1 MHKRLLAF
9 IMFFLGPLLPIVG
22 QNANA
27 PNRPSEIRILPENFK
42 EEYQSDDYNYTE
54 SVSIITKFKIWLIE
68 KLKSLF
74 SMGDQ
79 NAYETF
85 NGLKYAF
92 YFLVIA
98 LAVYLLIKMILG
110 KEGRWLFKRNQIKD
124 LDPDY
129 AINEDIQSVNFD
141 ELITKAV
148 SENDYRL
155 AIKYH
160 YFYLLKKLDDAAI
173 IKYDSQK
180 TTYDYQLDLEGT
192 KHNSVFNKAAYYY
205 TYIWYGEFTI
215 DANEYQTTSN
225 VFSQLL
231 NSISNE

>member
-1 MHKRLLAF
+1 MHKRLSAF
-9 IMFFLGPLLPIVG
+9 LMFFLVPLLTLVG
-22 QNANA
+22 QNTYI

-42 EEYQSDDYNYTE
+42 EEYKSQDYNYTE
-54 SVSIITKFKIWLIE
+54 SVSLISKFKIWLIE

-74 SMGDQ
+74 SMGGK
-79 NAYETF
+79 NASETL
-85 NGLKYAF
+85 NWLEYTF
-92 YFLVIA
+92 YFLVIG
-98 LAVYLLIKMILG
+98 LAIYFLVKMILD
-110 KEGRWLFKRNQIKD
+110 KEGRWLFKRNKTSDID
-124 LDPDY
+124 TDY

-141 ELITKAV
+141 ELIEKAV

-192 KHNSVFNKAAYYY
+192 KHNSVFSKAAYYY
-205 TYIWYGEFTI
+205 TYIWYGEFSI
-215 DANEYQTTSN
+215 DANEYKTTSN
-225 VFSQLL
+225 VFTQLL
-231 NSISNE
+231 NSVTNE